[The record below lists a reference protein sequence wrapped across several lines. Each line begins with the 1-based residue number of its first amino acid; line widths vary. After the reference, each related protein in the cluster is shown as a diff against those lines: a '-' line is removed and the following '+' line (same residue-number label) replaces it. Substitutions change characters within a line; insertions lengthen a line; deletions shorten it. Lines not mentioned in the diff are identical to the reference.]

1 MSVSLARRRSGGE
14 YARIVLS
21 RDLIRLYPELYHVAT
36 DGSWPA
42 IERHGLLSPSA
53 LVTRWGVKQ
62 GAPQAAILAKRRG
75 ESRVLEH
82 AEFGTAVI
90 RHQKAIHEPSLD
102 DALDD
107 MTLAEWYA
115 ALNDRVFFHLQ
126 PRLLRD
132 LLTAR
137 SYRDDA
143 HAVITLSTRS
153 LVAAH
158 EDEIELS
165 AINSGFAQRHSREPR
180 GRDTFV
186 SIAHFHHPT
195 RSHAVTKGQD
205 IAELAIPRGV
215 RDLRD
220 HVLRVE
226 RMREGTVL
234 ERLA

>member
-1 MSVSLARRRSGGE
+1 MLT
-14 YARIVLS
+14 
-21 RDLIRLYPELYHVAT
+21 RDLVRLYPELYHVAA

-42 IERHGLLSPSA
+42 IERHGLLSPAA

-62 GAPQAAILAKRRG
+62 GAPQAAILGKRRG

-82 AEFGTAVI
+82 ADYGTAIV
-90 RHQKAIHEPSLD
+90 RHQKAIHEPSLV

-107 MTLAEWYA
+107 MTPAEWYA

-132 LLTAR
+132 LLNAR

-143 HAVITLSTRS
+143 HTVITLSTKS

-158 EDEIELS
+158 EQEIELS
-165 AINSGFAQRHSREPR
+165 AINTGFAQRHSKEPR
-180 GRDTFV
+180 GRDTFE
-186 SIAHFHHPT
+186 SIAGYRHPT

-205 IAELAIPRGV
+205 IAELAIPRAV

-220 HVLRVE
+220 HVVRVE

>member
-1 MSVSLARRRSGGE
+1 M
-14 YARIVLS
+14 LS
-21 RDLIRLYPELYHVAT
+21 RDLIRLYPELYHVAA

-42 IERHGLLSPSA
+42 IERHGLLSPAA

-62 GAPQAAILAKRRG
+62 GAPQAAILGKRRG

-82 AEFGTAVI
+82 AQFGTAVI
-90 RHQKAIHEPSLD
+90 RHQKAIHEQSLE
-102 DALDD
+102 DALQD
-107 MTLAEWYA
+107 MTLAEWYS

-132 LLTAR
+132 LLNAR

-143 HAVITLSTRS
+143 HTVITVNTRS
-153 LVAAH
+153 LVATH

-165 AINSGFAQRHSREPR
+165 AINSGFAQRHSKELR
-180 GRDTFV
+180 GRGTFE
-186 SIAHFHHPT
+186 SIEDYRHPA

-205 IAELAIPRGV
+205 IAELAIVRGV

-220 HVLRVE
+220 HVVRVE